1 MAPSARIDAASVE
14 EARALLHACCG
25 SHRWVDRMLARR
37 PFGTTAR
44 LLDTAREQWFA
55 LEPDDWHE
63 AFSQH
68 PRIGD
73 LEGLRARFPA
83 THQWSEREQAGVGS
97 AADDV
102 LEALAAANSEYEDR
116 FGFVFIVCATGKS
129 AEEMLDLLRSR
140 MGNDPA
146 TELRVAAAEQAK
158 IAELRLQRLS

>member
-1 MAPSARIDAASVE
+1 MEPSARIDDAPAA

-25 SHRWVDRMLARR
+25 SHRWVERMLARR

-44 LLDTAREQWFA
+44 LLAAAREQWFT
-55 LEPDDWHE
+55 LDPGDWHE

-73 LEGLRARFPA
+73 REGLRARFPA

-97 AADDV
+97 ASEDV
-102 LEALAAANSEYEDR
+102 FEALAAANSQYEDR

-129 AEEMLDLLRSR
+129 AEEMLDLLRTR
-140 MGNDPA
+140 MENDPA
-146 TELRVAAAEQAK
+146 TELRVAAEEHAK
-158 IAELRLQRLS
+158 ITELRLQRLS